1 MKFNGLFQGVF
12 ELFGSRQDFYRTE
25 GDRLRDAG
33 ELRAAA
39 AAYERHLR
47 RNPGDFDIWVQRGNC
62 LKDVADY
69 SRALAAYQEAIRLK
83 PLDSDVHLQRG
94 HLAKLMGEQDEAW
107 RFYSK
112 SLSLDPDNSNAQHE
126 LLCLQRSSSRLR
138 SLQGGQHGEAA
149 EFAFVLPGFFRD
161 ARGAVLQERFFALK
175 TRLVKR

>member
-12 ELFGSRQDFYRTE
+12 ELFGSRQNFYRTE

-33 ELRAAA
+33 EIRAAA

-47 RNPGDFDIWVQRGNC
+47 RHPGDFDIWVQRGNC

-69 SRALAAYQEAIRLK
+69 PRALAAYQEATRLK

-107 RFYSK
+107 RCYSK
-112 SLSLDPDNSNAQHE
+112 SLSLDPGNANAQHE
-126 LLCLQRSSSRLR
+126 LLWMQRSSSGLR
-138 SLQGGQHGEAA
+138 SARGGQHGEAA
-149 EFAFVLPGFFRD
+149 EFAFVLPSLFRD
-161 ARGAVLQERFFALK
+161 VRGAVLQQRFSALK